1 MKTLPVEYRY
11 RAVQLTEDGY
21 STAEVVEAIGVSPS
35 WVRSIKALHRK
46 GESIAP
52 KSKANHRRPLADRE
66 GDRIRARVRDK
77 PGTTLDDLRRD
88 LGLTTSL
95 SNLWAALRV
104 LGLSL
109 KKSRSGR
116 PSGTGPMSPPPVPS
130 GRSRPPA
137 STPAGSS
144 SSTRRSGRPR

>member
-1 MKTLPVEYRY
+1 MKTLSVEYRY
-11 RAVQLTEDGY
+11 RVVQLTEEGY
-21 STAEVVEAIGVSPS
+21 STAEVVEALGVSPS
-35 WVRSIKALHRK
+35 WVRSIKALHRA
-46 GESIAP
+46 GESLAP

-66 GDRIRARVRDK
+66 GDRIRDRVREK
-77 PGTTLDDLRRD
+77 PGTTLADLRRD
-88 LGLTTSL
+88 LGLTTSI
-95 SNLWAALRV
+95 SNLWNALRA

-116 PSGTGPMSPPPVPS
+116 PSGTGPGWSPPGPS